1 MPLHTLY
8 IYCPFFA
15 FTFICVGVN
24 FAITQYERLMLEI
37 RIRPRLL
44 IHHCKVKFKD
54 DFAMLIYL
62 GRKQTTPSP
71 SAIREWLEAHS

>member
-1 MPLHTLY
+1 
-8 IYCPFFA
+8 
-15 FTFICVGVN
+15 
-24 FAITQYERLMLEI
+24 MLEI

-62 GRKQTTPSP
+62 GRKQITPSP